1 MHWTDLNLFTAEEHQ
16 PFTWNGGRPGAL
28 LLHGFPG
35 TPAEIRPL
43 AEILHAQGWTTRGM
57 LLPGLGSQIDTL
69 FEREWE
75 EWVEAAAAE
84 MAALA
89 AQHRPLLLVGFSLGG
104 AVALNALARLERI
117 PDGAA
122 LVLLAPFW
130 QLGSWQQ
137 RLIFHVVKP
146 FLRGIRPLRKADF
159 ADPRLRESLTDFM
172 PELDLDDA
180 AVQAMLRQFRVP
192 TRLFDNLLGIG
203 KAARQAAAG
212 ADLPTLVVQGLAD
225 DLTPPERTRRLLIEL
240 PGPVTYHEVAAG
252 HDLIQPTAPGWE
264 EVKEVVGEYGRWLI
278 KRSAGASTRRL
289 VAAPDDVGD

>member
-1 MHWTDLNLFTAEEHQ
+1 MDWKDLKLFTAEEHQ

-57 LLPGLGSQIDTL
+57 LLPGLGPEIETL

-84 MAALA
+84 MTALA
-89 AQHRPLLLVGFSLGG
+89 ERHRPLLFVGFSLGG

-122 LVLLAPFW
+122 LLLIAPYW
-130 QLGSWQQ
+130 QLGTWWQ

-146 FLRGIRPLRKADF
+146 FLRGVRPLRRADF
-159 ADPRLRESLTDFM
+159 TEPGLRESLTEFM

-180 AVQAMLRQFRVP
+180 AVQKMLRDFRVP
-192 TRLFDNLLGIG
+192 TRLFDNLLGVG
-203 KAARQAAAG
+203 KAARRAAAE
-212 ADLPTLVVQGLAD
+212 ARLPALVVQGLED
-225 DLTPPERTRRLLIEL
+225 ELVSPDRTRRLLTDL
-240 PGPVTYHEVAAG
+240 PGPITYHEVAAG
-252 HDLIQPTAPGWE
+252 HDLIRPESPGWG
-264 EVKEVVGEYGRWLI
+264 EVKRVVGEYGRWLE
-278 KRSAGASTRRL
+278 KSDNLLDS
-289 VAAPDDVGD
+289 GDLTVDYIAQK